1 MPGASSPEG
10 YKQTKVGMIP
20 EEWRIESI
28 HNLSQKTNGI
38 NPINNPNRIFKY
50 IDVSCISRDTLKI
63 TNYLEYNGENAPS
76 RAKKLIKE
84 GDILFSTIRPYL
96 KQLAKVPAALD
107 GEVCSTAFCII
118 RCDTK
123 KVDPEYVFQS
133 VTTDKFVSN
142 VSSLQTGSNY
152 PAVTDKDILS
162 QPIPLPPLPEQRQ
175 IAAILSTVDAAI
187 AATAE
192 VIAKTED
199 LKRGLMQDLLTKGID
214 EAGRVRSEETHAF
227 CEKQGMRVP
236 VEWRVGKFSRVC
248 KKALNGGTPSTK
260 IPEYWEGTIPWI
272 TGADVVDQR
281 IGEVRKYIT
290 AEAVENSATHV
301 IPKGMLLL
309 VTRTGVGKVAIAPFD
324 IAISQDLT
332 GIITTDDASV
342 EYLFWTFNRANGHF
356 LNMNQGTSING
367 IKRKDLMNFALPLP
381 PLPEQHRIATIL
393 STVDRDLA
401 AERDHRARLQ
411 TLKKG
416 LMQDLLTGR
425 KRVPLD
431 GGEAHGA

>member
-1 MPGASSPEG
+1 MKDTAILPG
-10 YKQTKVGMIP
+10 YKQTKVGVIP
-20 EEWRIESI
+20 DEW
-28 HNLSQKTNGI
+28 
-38 NPINNPNRIFKY
+38 
-50 IDVSCISRDTLKI
+50 
-63 TNYLEYNGENAPS
+63 
-76 RAKKLIKE
+76 
-84 GDILFSTIRPYL
+84 
-96 KQLAKVPAALD
+96 
-107 GEVCSTAFCII
+107 
-118 RCDTK
+118 
-123 KVDPEYVFQS
+123 S
-133 VTTDKFVSN
+133 V
-142 VSSLQTGSNY
+142 
-152 PAVTDKDILS
+152 A
-162 QPIPLPPLPEQRQ
+162 
-175 IAAILSTVDAAI
+175 
-187 AATAE
+187 
-192 VIAKTED
+192 
-199 LKRGLMQDLLTKGID
+199 
-214 EAGRVRSEETHAF
+214 
-227 CEKQGMRVP
+227 
-236 VEWRVGKFSRVC
+236 KFSQVC

-281 IGEVRKYIT
+281 IREVRKYIT

-393 STVDRDLA
+393 STVDRDLT

>member
-1 MPGASSPEG
+1 MKDTAILPG

-20 EEWRIESI
+20 DEW
-28 HNLSQKTNGI
+28 
-38 NPINNPNRIFKY
+38 
-50 IDVSCISRDTLKI
+50 
-63 TNYLEYNGENAPS
+63 
-76 RAKKLIKE
+76 
-84 GDILFSTIRPYL
+84 
-96 KQLAKVPAALD
+96 
-107 GEVCSTAFCII
+107 
-118 RCDTK
+118 
-123 KVDPEYVFQS
+123 S
-133 VTTDKFVSN
+133 V
-142 VSSLQTGSNY
+142 
-152 PAVTDKDILS
+152 A
-162 QPIPLPPLPEQRQ
+162 
-175 IAAILSTVDAAI
+175 
-187 AATAE
+187 
-192 VIAKTED
+192 
-199 LKRGLMQDLLTKGID
+199 
-214 EAGRVRSEETHAF
+214 
-227 CEKQGMRVP
+227 
-236 VEWRVGKFSRVC
+236 KFSQVC

-281 IGEVRKYIT
+281 IREVRKYIT

-332 GIITTDDASV
+332 GIIPTDNASV

-367 IKRKDLMNFALPLP
+367 IKRNDLMDFALPLPPLPEQHQIATILSTVDAAITATDEVIAKTGDLKRGLMQDLLTKGIAEAGRVRSEEPHAFCEKGGMRVPVEWEVAKLSKYSSVRTGPFGAQLHQSDYVEIGTPIITVEHLGDLGIIHKNLPLVSDEDKNRLRIFILDEGDSLITRREKGWLFSGRLLRVRPSKERIDPKYLSCYFNHTDFKRRIQNLAVGGTMPSLNTHLMSNILVSLP

-401 AERDHRARLQ
+401 TERHHRARLQ
-411 TLKKG
+411 TLKQG

-425 KRVPLD
+425 KRVPLN